1 MEMVS
6 SGIIAQRLI
15 ELRGDLSREKVAAAC
30 GISKSAL
37 TMYELGA
44 RIPRDEIKVRLAS
57 YYNKTV
63 GEIIFE
69 KQ

>member
-6 SGIIAQRLI
+6 SGIIARRLI
-15 ELRGDLSREKVAAAC
+15 ELRGELSRETVAVAC

-44 RIPRDEIKVRLAS
+44 RTPRDEIKVRLAG

-63 GEIIFE
+63 GEIFFA
-69 KQ
+69 K